1 MQSEIM
7 KSKKKHIIIAIFLS
21 IVISVNAEKRRHV
34 PLNPTLLRQSVVKIF
49 VRTQGY
55 NYLQPWQPTSIRG
68 GTGTG
73 FVISGR
79 RILTNAHVVSDAKFL
94 QVQKDGYSRRHM
106 AKVEFVSHACD
117 LAILS
122 VDTPGFFDST
132 PPLSFADAMPELN
145 DDVAVIGYPM
155 GGNRISVTRG
165 VVSRIDYSTF
175 SHSGRDQHLVMQV
188 DAAINPGNSGGPIFY
203 NNLVAGVA
211 FQGITGADGLG
222 YGISLPVI
230 KHFLKD
236 VSDGTVNGYPEL
248 GIAILETRNNALRK
262 DLRLNKS
269 TSGITVSRIDPFGSA
284 ANNLKPK
291 DVLTA
296 IDGYDIAND
305 GTIKLNGNAV
315 DFHEIIERK
324 QWGESIIFSIWRNG
338 NMIKQEVPLTNP
350 KDPFNYSNIYDEK
363 PYYYIYGGLV
373 FAPLTK
379 ELLKSIGGSNSFN
392 TRQLFYYSQF
402 AKPDNLYRDVDE
414 FVVLINILPHPV
426 NTYSTHFK
434 NGIVTH
440 INGKKIRNLND
451 VKKIIE
457 QRTKSYD
464 VFTFANTDDTLILDA
479 RIADKANEEIL
490 NAYGVSSPENLS
502 LKLK

>member
-1 MQSEIM
+1 MELEIM
-7 KSKKKHIIIAIFLS
+7 KSKIKYIIITVFLS
-21 IVISVNAEKRRHV
+21 LFLSANAETRRHV
-34 PLNPTLLRQSVVKIF
+34 PLNPKLLRQSVVKIF
-49 VRTQGY
+49 VKTQRY
-55 NYLQPWQPTSIRG
+55 DYLQPWQLGVIRG

-106 AKVEFVSHACD
+106 AKVEFVAHDCD
-117 LAILS
+117 LAIIS
-122 VDTPGFFDST
+122 VATPDFFDST
-132 PPLSFADAMPELN
+132 PPLAFADAMPELN

-236 VSDGTVNGYPEL
+236 IADGTVNGYPEL
-248 GIAILETRNNALRK
+248 GIALLETRNNALRK
-262 DLRLNKS
+262 DLRLDKS
-269 TSGITVSRIDPFGSA
+269 TTGVAVARIDPFGSA
-284 ANNLKPK
+284 TKSLKAK

-296 IDGYDIAND
+296 IDGYDIEND

-315 DFHEIIERK
+315 NFQEIIERK
-324 QWGESIIFSIWRNG
+324 QWGESVNFSLWRNG
-338 NMIKQEVPLTNP
+338 KMINTEVPLTNP
-350 KDPFNYSNIYDEK
+350 YDPFNYRNIYDTK

-373 FAPLTK
+373 FSPLTR
-379 ELLKSIGGSNSFN
+379 EHLKTMSDSNVFN
-392 TRQLFYYSQF
+392 TQQLFYYSQF
-402 AKPDNLYRDVDE
+402 AKVDKLYRDVDE

-426 NTYSTHFK
+426 NTYSTHFE

-440 INGKKIRNLND
+440 INGTRIKNLND
-451 VKKIIE
+451 IKKIIE
-457 QRTKSYD
+457 LRTQSYD

-479 RIADKANEEIL
+479 RVADKANREIL

-502 LKLK
+502 IK